1 MNKKKISEFRNII
14 KLRDLVSVFIRRKW
28 LFVGFFLV
36 ILIVGLL
43 FTFIKTPLYQSYSIL
58 KLKDVYY
65 EESLYKYFPEEARSL
80 GIFAPGMVVEEL
92 ESEILTGIT
101 REIRDD
107 ILLDEVSGKL
117 DFEISKEDLKKVIS
131 PLIDRGNRII
141 RVIVTYNSAEG
152 SYQIN
157 NTLINTYLE
166 NNINEKSEIIEDI
179 ILEIDGRIAALHE
192 QYGNI
197 KSQTKSADDI
207 KSELDSINN
216 LTVDLNGIKYNLE
229 KNKEVYINN
238 IEISAEPG
246 IPAEAINVDNFKS
259 ILITVFAAVAA
270 GLIAVYIPNIF
281 IPFKE

>member
-1 MNKKKISEFRNII
+1 MNKKKISGFRNII

-36 ILIVGLL
+36 ILIVGML

-65 EESLYKYFPEEARSL
+65 EENLYKYFPEEARGL
-80 GIFAPGMVVEEL
+80 GIFAPGMIVGEL
-92 ESEILTGIT
+92 ESEILAGIT
-101 REIRDD
+101 RDIRDD

-117 DFEISKEDLKKVIS
+117 DFKINKKELYKTIDTLV
-131 PLIDRGNRII
+131 DRGDKVVRII
-141 RVIVTYNSAEG
+141 ITHNSDEG

-166 NNINEKSEIIEDI
+166 NNINEKSKIIEDI
-179 ILEIDGRIAALHE
+179 ILEIDGRIAALHG
-192 QYGNI
+192 QYEDI
-197 KSQTKSADDI
+197 KSQNKSADDI

-216 LTVDLNGIKYNLE
+216 LIVDLNGIKYNLE
-229 KNKEVYINN
+229 KNKEVYVNN
-238 IEISAEPG
+238 IEILEEPG

-259 ILITVFAAVAA
+259 ILITIFAAVAA

-281 IPFKE
+281 VPFKK